1 MRYII
6 KKELNIGHLSTAYH
20 TNWILMGNDDLEKDL
35 GVKINWYLFGTGP
48 LMVEAFKKGKLDLG
62 YMGLPPALV
71 GIDNNV
77 PIKCVAGG
85 HVEGTI
91 FIGKSKHKTISQ
103 LNDDMFETLT
113 QFKGCAIGT
122 PSVGSIHDAILNYYL
137 CSSDRRMGKR
147 VKDVY
152 PDILYKSMDIDR
164 TVPHDYYSFDE
175 IEDQFDLIILFEV
188 IEHLELEQ
196 GVEMLGRLREL
207 LAHGGRLII
216 STPNIFNPSRFWID
230 ATHKIAYSYAELGAL
245 VLSQRLEL
253 LGIYRTF
260 HASFLKY
267 LFRLTLF
274 YPLHRI
280 LNVDFA
286 KSVVV
291 LAGKKE

>member
-1 MRYII
+1 MLEWSELLSYREQIHGRYPQIWDLKLI
-6 KKELNIGHLSTAYH
+6 KRPSWLVKKHLKPGIH
-20 TNWILMGNDDLEKDL
+20 ILD
-35 GVKINWYLFGTGP
+35 
-48 LMVEAFKKGKLDLG
+48 
-62 YMGLPPALV
+62 V
-71 GIDNNV
+71 G
-77 PIKCVAGG
+77 
-85 HVEGTI
+85 
-91 FIGKSKHKTISQ
+91 
-103 LNDDMFETLT
+103 
-113 QFKGCAIGT
+113 
-122 PSVGSIHDAILNYYL
+122 
-137 CSSDRRMGKR
+137 SSDRRMGKR

-196 GVEMLGRLREL
+196 GLEMLGRLREL